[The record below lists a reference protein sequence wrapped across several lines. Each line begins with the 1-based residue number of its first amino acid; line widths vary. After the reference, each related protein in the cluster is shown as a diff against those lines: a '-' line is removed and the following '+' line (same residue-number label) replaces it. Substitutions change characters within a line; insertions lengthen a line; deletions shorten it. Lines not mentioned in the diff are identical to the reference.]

1 MNDIS
6 SPEYVGVPYFFP
18 GGISQSLSA
27 LKTPR
32 QGIKLH
38 SLKEIVG
45 DLGESPQAHAFVH
58 KQSPTF
64 KFQMLANICIHN
76 YIYIY
81 TVYAC
86 VCVIYVYID
95 IYTKIH
101 VYFCI
106 YIYMCVCLFIYIYI
120 YKCIHAQMNFIT
132 GKIQC
137 PLHLCQH
144 GHDSLH
150 LLS

>member
-6 SPEYVGVPYFFP
+6 SPEYVGVPYFLP

-64 KFQMLANICIHN
+64 KFQILANICIH
-76 YIYIY
+76 IYIY
-81 TVYAC
+81 MR
-86 VCVIYVYID
+86 VCAIYVY

-101 VYFCI
+101 VYFCV
-106 YIYMCVCLFIYIYI
+106 YIYVCVYLFIYI
-120 YKCIHAQMNFIT
+120 
-132 GKIQC
+132 
-137 PLHLCQH
+137 
-144 GHDSLH
+144 
-150 LLS
+150 

>member
-76 YIYIY
+76 YIY

-86 VCVIYVYID
+86 VCNIRIYRYIHKNTCLFL
-95 IYTKIH
+95 Y
-101 VYFCI
+101 I
-106 YIYMCVCLFIYIYI
+106 YIYVCVYLFIYINAYMH
-120 YKCIHAQMNFIT
+120 K
-132 GKIQC
+132 
-137 PLHLCQH
+137 
-144 GHDSLH
+144 
-150 LLS
+150 